1 MEIKKNH
8 KILGMPSY
16 RIEFMNELGKR
27 KVAVIKGDSFEQMK
41 NALQQWND

>member
-16 RIEFMNELGKR
+16 KIELMNELGER
-27 KVAVIKGDSFEQMK
+27 KIVVIKGDSFEQMN
-41 NALQQWND
+41 NALQQ